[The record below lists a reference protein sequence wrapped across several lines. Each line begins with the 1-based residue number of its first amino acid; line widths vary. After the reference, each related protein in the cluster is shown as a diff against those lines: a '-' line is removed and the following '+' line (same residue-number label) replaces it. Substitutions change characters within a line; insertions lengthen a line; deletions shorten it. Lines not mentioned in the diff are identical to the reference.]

1 MAEEQKPE
9 EETPEQEPLAE
20 ELPEENESEAESEV
34 SADEVEE
41 EPSELDREL
50 EIFQDLQRLRADF
63 VNYKNRVDRD
73 KLADRQSSVIE
84 VVRAFLPA
92 MDDIDRAESH
102 GDIEEGSALAA
113 VSVKLRQ
120 AAEKFGLVR
129 FGEKGEKF
137 DPSLHDA
144 LVQTPNPEITEPTIA
159 DVIEVG
165 YRIGDREVR
174 PAKVAVFVPA
184 EG

>member
-9 EETPEQEPLAE
+9 ETNSEQPDELNAEDETQAEPEST
-20 ELPEENESEAESEV
+20 ND
-34 SADEVEE
+34 ADAPEE

-63 VNYKNRVDRD
+63 VNYKNRVERDR
-73 KLADRQSSVIE
+73 LADRQASVIE

-113 VSVKLRQ
+113 VSLKLRQ
-120 AAEKFGLVR
+120 AAEKFGLES

-144 LVQTPNPEITEPTIA
+144 LVQTPSDEVTEPTIA

-174 PAKVAVFVPA
+174 PAKVAVFVPND
-184 EG
+184 G

>member
-9 EETPEQEPLAE
+9 ETNSEQPDELNAEDETQAEPEST
-20 ELPEENESEAESEV
+20 ND
-34 SADEVEE
+34 ADAPEE

-63 VNYKNRVDRD
+63 VNYKNRVERDR
-73 KLADRQSSVIE
+73 LADRQASVIE

-113 VSVKLRQ
+113 VSLKLRQ
-120 AAEKFGLVR
+120 AAEKFGLES

-144 LVQTPNPEITEPTIA
+144 LVQTPSDEVTEPTIA
-159 DVIEVG
+159 DVMRWLPDVS
-165 YRIGDREVR
+165 
-174 PAKVAVFVPA
+174 
-184 EG
+184 

>member
-1 MAEEQKPE
+1 MSEEQKPE
-9 EETPEQEPLAE
+9 EQPEQDPK
-20 ELPEENESEAESEV
+20 ENLSEEAEAEPEV
-34 SADEVEE
+34 SDDSVEE
-41 EPSELDREL
+41 EPNELDREL

-63 VNYKNRVDRD
+63 VNYKNRVERD
-73 KLADRQSSVIE
+73 KLADRQASVIE

-120 AAEKFGLVR
+120 AAEKFGLER

-144 LVQTPNPEITEPTIA
+144 LVQTPSAEVSEATIA

-165 YRIGDREVR
+165 YRIGEREVR
-174 PAKVAVFVPA
+174 PAKVAVFVPN

>member
-1 MAEEQKPE
+1 MSEEQKPE
-9 EETPEQEPLAE
+9 EQPEQDPQ
-20 ELPEENESEAESEV
+20 ENLSEESEAEPEV
-34 SADEVEE
+34 SDDSVEE
-41 EPSELDREL
+41 EPNELDREL

-63 VNYKNRVDRD
+63 VNYKNRVERD
-73 KLADRQSSVIE
+73 KLADRQASVIE

-120 AAEKFGLVR
+120 AAEKFGLER

-144 LVQTPNPEITEPTIA
+144 LVQTPSEGVSEATIA

-174 PAKVAVFVPA
+174 PAKVAVFVPN

>member
-9 EETPEQEPLAE
+9 ETNPEQPDELNAE
-20 ELPEENESEAESEV
+20 DETQAEPEE
-34 SADEVEE
+34 SANDADAPEE

-63 VNYKNRVDRD
+63 VNYKNRVERDR
-73 KLADRQSSVIE
+73 LADRQASVIE

-113 VSVKLRQ
+113 VSLKLRQ
-120 AAEKFGLVR
+120 AAEKFGLER

-144 LVQTPNPEITEPTIA
+144 LVQTPSDEVTEPTIA

-165 YRIGDREVR
+165 YRIGEREVR
-174 PAKVAVFVPA
+174 PAKVAVFVPN

>member
-1 MAEEQKPE
+1 MSEEQKPE
-9 EETPEQEPLAE
+9 EQPEQDPQ
-20 ELPEENESEAESEV
+20 ENLSEESEAEPEV
-34 SADEVEE
+34 SDDSVEE
-41 EPSELDREL
+41 EPNELDREL

-63 VNYKNRVDRD
+63 VNYKNRVERD
-73 KLADRQSSVIE
+73 KLADRQASVIE

-120 AAEKFGLVR
+120 AAEKFGLER

-144 LVQTPNPEITEPTIA
+144 LVQTPSAEVSEATIA

-165 YRIGDREVR
+165 YRIGEREVR
-174 PAKVAVFVPA
+174 PAKVAVFVPN

>member
-1 MAEEQKPE
+1 MSEEQKPE
-9 EETPEQEPLAE
+9 EQPEQDPK
-20 ELPEENESEAESEV
+20 ENLSEEAEAEPEV
-34 SADEVEE
+34 SEDSVEE
-41 EPSELDREL
+41 EPNELDREL

-63 VNYKNRVDRD
+63 VNYKNRVERD
-73 KLADRQSSVIE
+73 KLADRQASVIE

-120 AAEKFGLVR
+120 AAEKFGLER

-144 LVQTPNPEITEPTIA
+144 LVQTPSAEVSEATIA

-165 YRIGDREVR
+165 YRIGEREVR
-174 PAKVAVFVPA
+174 PAKVAVFVPN

>member
-9 EETPEQEPLAE
+9 ETNSEQPNELNAEDETQAEPESI
-20 ELPEENESEAESEV
+20 ND
-34 SADEVEE
+34 ADAPEE

-63 VNYKNRVDRD
+63 VNYKNRVERDR
-73 KLADRQSSVIE
+73 LADRQASVIE

-113 VSVKLRQ
+113 VSLKLRQ
-120 AAEKFGLVR
+120 AAEKFGLER

-144 LVQTPNPEITEPTIA
+144 LVQTPSDEVTEPTIA
-159 DVIEVG
+159 DVIDVG

-174 PAKVAVFVPA
+174 PAKVAVFVPN

>member
-1 MAEEQKPE
+1 MSEEQKPE
-9 EETPEQEPLAE
+9 EQPEQDPQ
-20 ELPEENESEAESEV
+20 ENLSEESEAEPEV
-34 SADEVEE
+34 SDDSVEE
-41 EPSELDREL
+41 EPNELDREL

-63 VNYKNRVDRD
+63 VNYKNRVERD
-73 KLADRQSSVIE
+73 KLADRQASVIE

-120 AAEKFGLVR
+120 AAEKFGLER

-144 LVQTPNPEITEPTIA
+144 LVQTPSEEVSEATIA

-174 PAKVAVFVPA
+174 PAKVAVFVPN

>member
-9 EETPEQEPLAE
+9 ETNPEQPDELNAEDETQAEPEGA
-20 ELPEENESEAESEV
+20 ND
-34 SADEVEE
+34 ADAPEE

-63 VNYKNRVDRD
+63 VNYKNRVERDRQ
-73 KLADRQSSVIE
+73 ADRQASVIE

-113 VSVKLRQ
+113 VSLKLRQ
-120 AAEKFGLVR
+120 AAEKFGLER

-144 LVQTPNPEITEPTIA
+144 LVQTPSEEVTEPTIA

-165 YRIGDREVR
+165 YRIGEREVR
-174 PAKVAVFVPA
+174 PAKVAVFVPN

>member
-9 EETPEQEPLAE
+9 ETNSEQSDELNAEDETQAEPEST
-20 ELPEENESEAESEV
+20 ND
-34 SADEVEE
+34 ADAPEE

-63 VNYKNRVDRD
+63 VNYKNRVERDR
-73 KLADRQSSVIE
+73 LADRQASVIE

-113 VSVKLRQ
+113 VSLKLRQ
-120 AAEKFGLVR
+120 AAEKFGLER

-144 LVQTPNPEITEPTIA
+144 LVQTPSDEVTEPTIA

-165 YRIGDREVR
+165 YRIGDKEVR
-174 PAKVAVFVPA
+174 PAKVAVFVPN

>member
-9 EETPEQEPLAE
+9 ENPEQDPQ
-20 ELPEENESEAESEV
+20 ENLSEESEAEPEV
-34 SADEVEE
+34 SDDSVDE

-63 VNYKNRVDRD
+63 VNYKNRVERD
-73 KLADRQSSVIE
+73 KLADRQSAVIE

-113 VSVKLRQ
+113 VAVKLRQ
-120 AAEKFGLVR
+120 AAEKFGLER

-144 LVQTPNPEITEPTIA
+144 LVQTPSPEVSEPTIA

-174 PAKVAVFVPA
+174 PAKVAVFLPS

>member
-9 EETPEQEPLAE
+9 EQPEKDPQENLSE
-20 ELPEENESEAESEV
+20 ESEAEPEV
-34 SADEVEE
+34 SDDSVEE
-41 EPSELDREL
+41 EPNEIDREL

-63 VNYKNRVDRD
+63 VNYKNRVERD
-73 KLADRQSSVIE
+73 KLADRQASVIE

-113 VSVKLRQ
+113 VSLKLRQ
-120 AAEKFGLVR
+120 AAEKFGLER

-144 LVQTPNPEITEPTIA
+144 LVQTPSAEVSEATIA

-165 YRIGDREVR
+165 YRIGEREVR
-174 PAKVAVFVPA
+174 PAKVAVFVPN
-184 EG
+184 EE

>member
-1 MAEEQKPE
+1 MSEEQKPE
-9 EETPEQEPLAE
+9 EQPEQDPQ
-20 ELPEENESEAESEV
+20 ENLSEEAEAEPEV
-34 SADEVEE
+34 SDDSVEE
-41 EPSELDREL
+41 EPNELDREL

-63 VNYKNRVDRD
+63 VNYKNRVERD
-73 KLADRQSSVIE
+73 KLADRQASVIE

-120 AAEKFGLVR
+120 AAEKFGLER

-144 LVQTPNPEITEPTIA
+144 LVQTPSAEVSEATIA

-165 YRIGDREVR
+165 YRIGEREVR
-174 PAKVAVFVPA
+174 PAKVAVFVPN

>member
-9 EETPEQEPLAE
+9 ETNPEQQEDLNAE
-20 ELPEENESEAESEV
+20 EETQAEREESVSEAD
-34 SADEVEE
+34 APEE

-63 VNYKNRVDRD
+63 VNYKNRVERDR
-73 KLADRQSSVIE
+73 LADRQASVIE
-84 VVRAFLPA
+84 VVRAFIPA

-113 VSVKLRQ
+113 VSLKLRQ
-120 AAEKFGLVR
+120 AAEKFGLER

-144 LVQTPNPEITEPTIA
+144 LVQTPSEEVTEPTVA

-165 YRIGDREVR
+165 YRIGEREVR
-174 PAKVAVFVPA
+174 PAKVAVFVPS

>member
-9 EETPEQEPLAE
+9 ENPEQDPQ
-20 ELPEENESEAESEV
+20 ENLSEESEAEPEV
-34 SADEVEE
+34 SDDSVDE

-63 VNYKNRVDRD
+63 VNYKNRVERD
-73 KLADRQSSVIE
+73 KLADRQSAVIE

-113 VSVKLRQ
+113 VAVKLRQ
-120 AAEKFGLVR
+120 AAEKFGLER

-144 LVQTPNPEITEPTIA
+144 LVQTPSPEVTEPTIA

-174 PAKVAVFVPA
+174 PAKVAVFLPS

>member
-1 MAEEQKPE
+1 MSEEQKPE
-9 EETPEQEPLAE
+9 EQPEQDPQ
-20 ELPEENESEAESEV
+20 ENLSEESEAEPEV
-34 SADEVEE
+34 SDDSVEE
-41 EPSELDREL
+41 EPNELDREL

-63 VNYKNRVDRD
+63 VNYKNRVERD
-73 KLADRQSSVIE
+73 KLADRQASVIE

-120 AAEKFGLVR
+120 AAEKFGLER

-144 LVQTPNPEITEPTIA
+144 LVQTPSEEVSEATIA

-165 YRIGDREVR
+165 YRIGEREVR
-174 PAKVAVFVPA
+174 PAKVAVFVPN

>member
-9 EETPEQEPLAE
+9 EQPEKDPQENLSE
-20 ELPEENESEAESEV
+20 ESEAEPEV
-34 SADEVEE
+34 SDDSVEE
-41 EPSELDREL
+41 EPNEIDREL

-63 VNYKNRVDRD
+63 VNYKNRVERD
-73 KLADRQSSVIE
+73 KLADRQASVIE

-113 VSVKLRQ
+113 VSLKLRQ
-120 AAEKFGLVR
+120 AAEKFGLER

-144 LVQTPNPEITEPTIA
+144 LVQTPSAEVSEATIA

-174 PAKVAVFVPA
+174 PAKVAVFVPN
-184 EG
+184 EE